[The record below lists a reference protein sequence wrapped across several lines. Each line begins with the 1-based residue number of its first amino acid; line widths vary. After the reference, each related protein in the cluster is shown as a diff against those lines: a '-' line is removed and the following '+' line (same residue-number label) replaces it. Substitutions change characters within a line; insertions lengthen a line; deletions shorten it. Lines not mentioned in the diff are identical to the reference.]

1 MADAGWYRDPG
12 GGDRLRYWDGTGWTR
27 HVSRDGAMTQEP
39 LAGSH
44 PPPPPQAPPA
54 GRDYPPTPLGRAGF
68 AVAALGGVLAAATS
82 GVTAVEQEGF
92 ATISV
97 AGGSWLGVVA
107 AALCVAAAVAPWAS
121 ARIAGLGVAVLFGF
135 LVAFALIGF
144 RTSDDLVPGEE
155 VSLASGGWLLLA
167 GSLLLL
173 GGAALALWGLRRPA
187 AGPDPARAPKEGK
200 GVAALALGIVGLLI
214 PVTAAPAAGLG
225 LLALDDDR
233 VSGGRVGGRGMAV
246 AGLVLG
252 IVALSLWTL
261 GLTLGMLLAQP

>member
-1 MADAGWYRDPG
+1 MADAGWYPDPA
-12 GGDRLRYWDGTGWTR
+12 GGDRLRYWDGAAWTE
-27 HVSRDGAMTQEP
+27 HVSRGGAVERDA
-39 LAGSH
+39 LAGAH
-44 PPPPPQAPPA
+44 PPPPPPPPA
-54 GRDYPPTPLGRAGF
+54 VRDYPPTSLGRAGF
-68 AVAALGGVLAAATS
+68 AVAAIGGVLAAATS
-82 GVTAVEQEGF
+82 GATAVEQEGV

-97 AGGSWLGVVA
+97 ADGSWLGVAA
-107 AALCVAAAVAPWAS
+107 AALCVAAAVAPWAW
-121 ARIAGLGVAVLFGF
+121 ARIAGLGVAVLFGV
-135 LVAFALIGF
+135 LLAFALIGF

-155 VSLASGGWLLLA
+155 VSLAAGGWLLLA

-173 GGAALALWGLRRPA
+173 GGGALALWGLRRPA
-187 AGPDPARAPKEGK
+187 TGPDAARAPREGK
-200 GVAALALGIVGLLI
+200 GVAALVLGIVGLLI

-233 VSGGRVGGRGMAV
+233 VSGGRVGGRRMGV